1 MFGLNLRLLMPVI
14 FVPTPPRYLALP
26 RWVTL
31 FPKLVF
37 LPVKKQTRGIG
48 ILLQT
53 RKFEP
58 GSLTGRGTVGK
69 FGMETGAD
77 QLILSNFAAFSLSA
91 NLRRAQFPGYFF
103 YQRRVSLFLPGLFQR
118 GIDRRHNLGIEAVFP
133 TNDLVVGEPCA
144 N

>member
-58 GSLTGRGTVGK
+58 GSLTWEGMVGK
-69 FGMETGAD
+69 FG
-77 QLILSNFAAFSLSA
+77 
-91 NLRRAQFPGYFF
+91 RK
-103 YQRRVSLFLPGLFQR
+103 RRVSGAGQSHVGL
-118 GIDRRHNLGIEAVFP
+118 RRRRTLTPALSLRTG
-133 TNDLVVGEPCA
+133 
-144 N
+144 